1 MYLEYISLSRYDIP
15 ELVDLIMIS
24 FMQGVSDNKEANEPR
39 VPSSYVEV
47 IISSNVLRS
56 PT

>member
-24 FMQGVSDNKEANEPR
+24 FMQGVSDNKEASEPR

>member
-24 FMQGVSDNKEANEPR
+24 FIQGVSDNNEANEPR